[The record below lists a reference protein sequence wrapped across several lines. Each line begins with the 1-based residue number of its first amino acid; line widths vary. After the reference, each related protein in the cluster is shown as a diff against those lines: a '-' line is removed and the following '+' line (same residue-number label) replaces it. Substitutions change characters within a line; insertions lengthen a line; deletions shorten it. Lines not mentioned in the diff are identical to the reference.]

1 MNELKWRLDT
11 VEPVLNLVPLLLAH
25 LLEDSACTCE
35 IISVHTLEEATK
47 IFACHSRYL
56 CSSETLTED
65 FSMVKSLLFLARV
78 IINLRVLRHPVLEKS
93 KHLVAQGIIVGT
105 TSTATLWATTHHR
118 TRASTGAHRWWS
130 HWWRC

>member
-11 VEPVLNLVPLLLAH
+11 VEPVLDLVPLLLAH

-35 IISVHTLEEATK
+35 IISVHTLEEATE

-56 CSSETLTED
+56 CSSKTLTED
-65 FSMVKSLLFLARV
+65 LSMVKSLLFLARV
-78 IINLRVLRHPVLEKS
+78 IIDLRVLRHPVLKKS

-105 TSTATLWATTHHR
+105 TSTATGKTTTHHGA
-118 TRASTGAHRWWS
+118 RASP
-130 HWWRC
+130 